1 MSKID
6 KPPASNGL
14 PMRAVVLYDD
24 VMFAAKADATLRCV
38 GNQAGVNVQWTIK
51 CWPVN
56 ALNETAGA

>member
-14 PMRAVVLYDD
+14 PMRAVILYDD
-24 VMFAAKADATLRCV
+24 VMFAAKADSRLRCV
-38 GNQAGVNVQWTIK
+38 GNQAGVKVLWTIK

-56 ALNETAGA
+56 ALNKTAST

>member
-51 CWPVN
+51 C
-56 ALNETAGA
+56 